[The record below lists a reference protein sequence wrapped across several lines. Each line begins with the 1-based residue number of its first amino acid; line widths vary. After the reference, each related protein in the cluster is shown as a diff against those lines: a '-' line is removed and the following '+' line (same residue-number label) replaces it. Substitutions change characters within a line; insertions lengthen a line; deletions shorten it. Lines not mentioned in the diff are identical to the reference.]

1 MSSRRRHTRCALVT
15 GVQTCALPISNGII
29 ERINFQEG
37 QQVKAGAIIVELEA
51 AESNAKINELRAS
64 RDAAKLA
71 YDRALALVASRNVA
85 QARVDELAK
94 AFEAAEA
101 RLSAERARFSD
112 SVIRAPFD
120 GKLGQIGR
128 AHV

>member
-1 MSSRRRHTRCALVT
+1 MDDGRNIEAGGTAESNEAVT
-15 GVQTCALPISNGII
+15 STDKDNGIS

-85 QARVDELAK
+85 QARVDE
-94 AFEAAEA
+94 
-101 RLSAERARFSD
+101 
-112 SVIRAPFD
+112 
-120 GKLGQIGR
+120 QIGR
-128 AHV
+128 ASGRERGCQYV